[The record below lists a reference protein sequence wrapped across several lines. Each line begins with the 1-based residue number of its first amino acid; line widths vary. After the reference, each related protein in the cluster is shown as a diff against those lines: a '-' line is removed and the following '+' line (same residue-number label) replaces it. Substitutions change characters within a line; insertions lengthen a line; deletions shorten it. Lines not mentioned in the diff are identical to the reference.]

1 MKKSLLLL
9 PGIFLVFHFFAQQ
22 QIGNSALES
31 WDNVGASTEE
41 PTNWNSFKSA
51 SGSLAGFAGQQIS
64 RSTAI
69 RAGATGSYC
78 ARIWS
83 NSVLGV
89 VANGNMTLGKIN
101 MGSSTVTSASNYN
114 FTNTADPNFS
124 EAFTATPDSLV
135 FWVKYTNANSASQAR
150 VSAVLHDTYD
160 YQDGFNVHAGSAP
173 HKVAEISHN
182 YSATGGQWVRKSI
195 PWNYTGPAA
204 VNTYALITFTTNKTP
219 GGGNTNDEVLIDDIQ
234 LIYNPVN
241 QQIVANWDAATTF
254 EDAPISIPVTANDTD
269 FENDI
274 NLASLMVSSS
284 PANGSA
290 TVALTGEI
298 LYTPNPGYFGNDTF
312 IYQICDGGNPETC
325 DTAIV
330 YVSITEIVS
339 GNNPI
344 VANDDVAETD
354 MFISVTTNVLAND
367 VDFEN
372 QIDNSTLTVTVQP
385 TNGTTS
391 VNTATGE
398 ITYTPILS
406 FYGLD
411 SYSYSICDAG
421 APAITCDEA
430 TVSVTVNLTWGTDD
444 ISENTFQCL
453 VLPNEIKIIGATL
466 NGNYTLYSANGALV
480 EGGEIKPSIVFQ
492 NLSGVYFLHLQTE
505 KGIFCKKVV
514 IL

>member
-1 MKKSLLLL
+1 MVLYICLTKNYTIMKKSLLLL
-9 PGIFLVFHFFAQQ
+9 PGIFLVFNFFAQQ
-22 QIGNSALES
+22 QLGNSALES

-51 SGSLAGFAGQQIS
+51 SGTLSGFAGQQIS

-114 FTNTADPNFS
+114 FSSTADPNFS

-173 HKVAEISHN
+173 HKVAEITHN
-182 YSATGGQWVRKSI
+182 YNATGGQWVRKSI
-195 PWNYTGPAA
+195 PWDYTGPAA
-204 VNTYALITFTTNKTP
+204 VNTYVLITFTTNKTP

-234 LIYNPVN
+234 LIYNSVN
-241 QQIVANWDAATTF
+241 QQ
-254 EDAPISIPVTANDTD
+254 
-269 FENDI
+269 
-274 NLASLMVSSS
+274 
-284 PANGSA
+284 
-290 TVALTGEI
+290 
-298 LYTPNPGYFGNDTF
+298 
-312 IYQICDGGNPETC
+312 
-325 DTAIV
+325 
-330 YVSITEIVS
+330 
-339 GNNPI
+339 I

-398 ITYTPILS
+398 ITYTPIS
-406 FYGLD
+406 TFYGLD

-421 APAITCDEA
+421 TPAITCDEA
-430 TVSVTVNLTWGTDD
+430 TVSVTVNLTWGTDE
-444 ISENTFQCL
+444 ISENTFQCV

-466 NGNYTLYSANGALV
+466 KGNYTLYSANGALV
-480 EGGEIKPSIVFQ
+480 QQGEIAPSIVFQ
-492 NLSGVYFLHLQTE
+492 NLSGFYFLHLQTE